1 MENDRPSTTLVEPRE
16 GLPSSLNRQIEALE
30 RRIADPRGV
39 GSKAGAE
46 FTKYAESILKGD
58 GALKAALRDRGTQN
72 FHEKYPDYGRP
83 LRGWG
88 AFPTRNPKTLRLTR
102 T

>member
-16 GLPSSLNRQIEALE
+16 DLPSSLNRKIEAFE
-30 RRIADPRGV
+30 RRIADPRGA

-46 FTKYAESILKGD
+46 FTNYAESILKGD

-88 AFPTRNPKTLRLTR
+88 AFPTRSPRH
-102 T
+102 